1 MLSTFSYYI
10 LLLLIIIFYLLLFF
24 INLKKTP
31 KKIKPAMGIFIFLA
45 VLKNIFLLFMV
56 FTSLKISIEVAKI
69 IGFLDLLYIPAIII
83 ILFYIFWR
91 TDKVK
96 FNKINIILGVMTL
109 TYFGIMLI
117 LKAKFNIRWEFGYVI
132 EMGNNY
138 IFKAIYLIIFLALLI
153 SVVLFKFNET
163 TNILGMNILLGLIS
177 VLILENLAY
186 ILGLR
191 YFPYCLF
198 SELFLI
204 GITFYGFRTFKS

>member
-1 MLSTFSYYI
+1 MLSTFSYYA

-24 INLKKTP
+24 INFKKVP
-31 KKIKPAMGIFIFLA
+31 KKIKLTMGIFIFLA
-45 VLKNIFLLFMV
+45 VLKNIFLLFMA

-69 IGFLDLLYIPAIII
+69 IGFLDLLYIPSIIV

-91 TDKVK
+91 TDRVK
-96 FNKINIILGVMTL
+96 FNKINIILGAMTL
-109 TYFGIMLI
+109 TYFCIMLI
-117 LKAKFNIRWEFGYVI
+117 FKAKFNIRWEFGYVI

-138 IFKAIYLIIFLALLI
+138 IFKSIYLIIFLALLV

-163 TNILGMNILLGLIS
+163 TNLLGMNILLGLIS
-177 VLILENLAY
+177 ILILENLAY

-198 SELFLI
+198 GELFLV